1 MFMIRTIRLNR
12 ELERH
17 HPPGTRRILQ
27 YMGEKEE
34 RDATAG
40 PVADP
45 QRFKRLP
52 ERVKLEDTVESQ
64 DTNTA
69 RDPEGGRDTDRD
81 FMIRYSGG

>member
-1 MFMIRTIRLNR
+1 MDEN
-12 ELERH
+12 
-17 HPPGTRRILQ
+17 
-27 YMGEKEE
+27 EE
-34 RDATAG
+34 DRDAIAE
-40 PVADP
+40 PASDS

-64 DTNTA
+64 DTNVA